1 MGDMTSSINAPAPE
15 VFRPHG
21 SRILAAV
28 LVVAALTGVV
38 AVLATGGPRAWPS
51 TLPLLLV
58 GYVAWLLFWYP
69 KVVVEAAGVRL
80 VNPLR
85 TLLVPWNAVID
96 VDTKY
101 SMTLVTPTRRYS
113 AWAAPAPGVVASLR
127 DSRQSQREERRD
139 GTGSVY
145 KSIRPGD
152 RPGTDS
158 GNVAA
163 VVRRR
168 LDRMADAGLID
179 VDVTQTAKPSVAFHV
194 PHALVLLLL
203 LVLAFVLPSVVG

>member
-1 MGDMTSSINAPAPE
+1 MGAMTSSTNAAAPE
-15 VFRPHG
+15 EFRPHG
-21 SRILAAV
+21 SRTLAAV
-28 LVVAALTGVV
+28 LMAGALAGAV
-38 AVLATGGPRAWPS
+38 AVLATGGLGAWPS
-51 TLPLLLV
+51 VLPLVLV

-85 TLLVPWNAVID
+85 TLLVPWDAVIH

-127 DSRQSQREERRD
+127 DARQSRREERRD
-139 GTGSVY
+139 GSGALY

-158 GNVAA
+158 GNAA
-163 VVRRR
+163 AAVRRR
-168 LDRMADAGLID
+168 LDRLADAGLID
-179 VDVTQTAKPSVAFHV
+179 VDATQGARASVEFHV
-194 PHALVLLLL
+194 PHAAVLLLL
-203 LVLAFVLPSVVG
+203 LALAFVLPSVVG